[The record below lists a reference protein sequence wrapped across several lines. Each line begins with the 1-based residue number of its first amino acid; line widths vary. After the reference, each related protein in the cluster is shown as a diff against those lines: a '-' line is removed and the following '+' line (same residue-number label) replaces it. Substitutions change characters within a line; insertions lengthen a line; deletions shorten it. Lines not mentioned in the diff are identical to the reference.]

1 MPCHP
6 FRWLLRYRIAAL
18 PPLALM
24 LASGLATAS
33 RHATAADSIAVLP
46 PAITLR
52 GPESSHAVIVQR
64 RIGDDLG
71 EQLRGDVSFA
81 SSDKG
86 VVTVRDGR
94 LYPVADG
101 QATVTATA
109 GGATA
114 SVAVVVEGVD
124 QPTSW
129 TFRHDVQP
137 ILAKMGCNSGACHGA
152 LAGKG
157 GLKLSLRGYDTL
169 RDWRTITRQA
179 RGRRVELADPGRS
192 LIVAKPSGAMPHKG
206 GLRFDVDSRPYQILT
221 EWIADGALPPTDEDP
236 VFERL
241 EILPATVI
249 LQPGKQQQVVVRAHF
264 SDGNVR
270 DVTPFVKFA
279 ATNDAVAT
287 VADDGQL
294 TVSGFGEGA
303 VTAWYSSKIAIARV
317 TSPYDQEIAPQ
328 VFADAPR
335 RNFIDELVLRQLQRL
350 NLPPSPPASE
360 AEFLRRASLDATGTL
375 PTAVE
380 VKAFLADPSPEKRDT
395 LIESLLSRSEFV
407 DYWTYKWSDMLLLS
421 GQKLRPEPI
430 KTYYQWIR
438 QRVARNQPWDDLV
451 REIVTAQGSTFENG
465 AANFYSL
472 HQDPENMSENVS
484 QAFLG
489 LSIACAKCHNHPL
502 EKWTNDQY
510 YAMANMFSRVRAKGW
525 GGDARSGDGKRT
537 LFVVEKGDLIQP
549 LTGIAQRPA
558 PLDGEP
564 LEFDDTE
571 DRRVHLAAW
580 LTAPENPYFA
590 RSITN
595 RVWANFY
602 GVGLVEQVDDMRD
615 SNPASNEALLQA
627 AADFLVDHQFDL
639 KALMREIM
647 QSATYQRSSKPLK
660 ENAAEKRFYSRY
672 YPRRLM
678 AEVLLDAISQVADV
692 PTDFTEIAFKGADRQ
707 KTDFY
712 PKGTRAIQLYDAA
725 VGSYFLSTFGRNER
739 QITCECERSDEP
751 SMVQVLHISNGDTIN
766 QKLRSDASRVQ
777 QFIAGGLPNYAMI
790 EQAYLVALSR
800 FPTDDEMQRLLG
812 VMNATDPAEHHVVIE
827 DLFWS
832 ILSSREFLFNH

>member
-1 MPCHP
+1 MIVEEFTMMP
-6 FRWLLRYRIAAL
+6 LYRCVLCSLVLVFGAWPSILIEGIEAAEQISIL
-18 PPLALM
+18 PNE
-24 LASGLATAS
+24 
-33 RHATAADSIAVLP
+33 
-46 PAITLR
+46 ITLR
-52 GPESSHAVIVQR
+52 GANASHGILVQR
-64 RIGDDLG
+64 RLGDEIG
-71 EQLRGDVSFA
+71 EQLTEDVELR
-81 SSDKG
+81 SSDEA
-86 VVTVRDGR
+86 VVVLREGR
-94 LYPVADG
+94 LIPLANG
-101 QATVTATA
+101 KAMLTATA
-109 GGATA
+109 GGASA
-114 SVAVVVEGVD
+114 SIPVTVVDVD
-124 QPTSW
+124 QPTVWS
-129 TFRHDVQP
+129 FRHDVQP

-157 GLKLSLRGYDTL
+157 GLKLSLRGYDTM
-169 RDWRTITRQA
+169 RDWQTITRQA

-192 LIVAKPSGAMPHKG
+192 LIVAKPSGAIPHKG
-206 GLRFDVDSRPYQILT
+206 GLRFDVDSKSYQILT
-221 EWIADGALPPTDEDP
+221 EWIADGAVPPADDDP
-236 VFERL
+236 RFERL
-241 EILPATVI
+241 EILPENVI
-249 LQPGKQQQVVVRAHF
+249 LQPGQSQQVLVRAHY
-264 SDGNVR
+264 SNGDVR

-279 ATNDAVAT
+279 STNDAVAT
-287 VADDGQL
+287 VTEDGHL
-294 TVSGFGEGA
+294 TVSGYGEGA
-303 VTAWYSSKIAIARV
+303 IRGWYSSKIVIARV
-317 TSPYDQEIAPQ
+317 TSPFDHKISPQ

-335 RNFIDELVLRQLQRL
+335 RNFIDELVLKQLQRL
-350 NLPPSPPASE
+350 NLPPSRMASD
-360 AEFLRRASLDATGTL
+360 AEFVRRAFLDTIGTL
-375 PTAVE
+375 PTADE
-380 VKAFLADPSPEKRDT
+380 VRAFLADASADKRDR

-430 KTYYQWIR
+430 KTYYQWVHD
-438 QRVARNQPWDDLV
+438 RVARNQPWDEFV

-510 YAMANMFSRVRAKGW
+510 YAMANMFSRLRAKGW
-525 GGDARSGDGKRT
+525 GGDTSSGDGLRT
-537 LFVVEKGDLIQP
+537 LYVVEKGELIQP
-549 LTGIAQRPA
+549 LTGTAQPPA
-558 PLDGEP
+558 PLDGEA
-564 LEFDDTE
+564 LEFDDPA

-580 LTAPENPYFA
+580 LTSPDNPYFA

-615 SNPASNEALLQA
+615 SNPASNEPLLQA
-627 AADFLVDHQFDL
+627 AADYLVQHKFDL
-639 KALMREIM
+639 KMLMRQIL
-647 QSATYQRSSKPLK
+647 QSATYQRSSKPLP
-660 ENAAEKRFYSRY
+660 ENQAEKRFYSRY

-678 AEVLLDAISQVADV
+678 AEVLLDAISQVTDV
-692 PTDFTEIAFKGADRQ
+692 PTEFNELALKGAARQ
-707 KTDFY
+707 KTDLY
-712 PKGTRAIQLYDAA
+712 PTGTRAIQLHDAA

-766 QKLRSDASRVQ
+766 KKLRGEGGRVQ
-777 QFIAGGLPNYAMI
+777 QLIDGKLPNYSVI

-800 FPTDDEMQRLLG
+800 LPNDNEMQKLLE
-812 VMNATDPAEHHVVIE
+812 VMNETPDSERRVVVE